1 MAGSRDVQEASFRHH
16 VVTEQQSEMEEGNGG
31 DQVIRE
37 VVSIPQTPRGGG
49 TPSGT
54 RSPYHSNQMSNAHS
68 HAITPTGTR
77 PPSGLASPSM
87 SRSPL
92 LKTPKTPRT
101 PRTPKTPRTPWTP
114 SLSPIGAPMKRVLV
128 NMKTYLEDV
137 GHLTKLNPQDAWLPI
152 TESRNGNAYYSAFHN
167 LNAGIGFQ
175 ALVLPVSFTV
185 LGWTWG
191 IISLVVAYIW
201 QLYTLWLLVRLHESV
216 PGKRYNRYG
225 ELAKAAFGEK
235 LGGWLSTFP
244 ILYLSGG
251 TAMGLIIVAGGS
263 LKLFFQIVCGPTCE
277 SNPLSSVEWYLV
289 FTCLAVVVSQLP
301 NLNSIAWF
309 SLIGAATSVTY
320 CTMIWVLSVS
330 QPRPPNV
337 SYDPVRAKSDV
348 ASAFT
353 ILNALG
359 AITFAFRGHNLA
371 LEIQA
376 TMPSSLKHPAH
387 VPMWRGAK
395 VAYTLIAFCL
405 FPIAI
410 GGYWAYGNLI
420 PQGGIL
426 NALYGF
432 HNQDISRG
440 LLGLTFLLVVINC
453 LTSFPIYAMPIFDDF
468 EASYIGWA
476 NKPCPLWV
484 RSGFRMV
491 FTFMGFFFGVAFPFL
506 NSLAGLL
513 GGITLTVTFAYP
525 CLMWIMIKKPEKY
538 SSSWYLNW
546 GLGIFG
552 VILSIAFSIGGV
564 WSIVDSGLKLHF
576 FKPS

>member
-1 MAGSRDVQEASFRHH
+1 MMAGSLDAQEASFRHQ
-16 VVTEQQSEMEEGNGG
+16 VVTEEAAVEGNGVG

-37 VVSIPQTPRGGG
+37 VVSIPQTPKGGG
-49 TPSGT
+49 TPNGA
-54 RSPYHSNQMSNAHS
+54 RSPYHSNQVSNAQS
-68 HAITPTGTR
+68 HAITPAGTR
-77 PPSGLASPSM
+77 SPSALASPSM

-101 PRTPKTPRTPWTP
+101 PRTPRTPWTP
-114 SLSPIGAPMKRVLV
+114 SLSPMGTPMRRVMI
-128 NMKTYLEDV
+128 NMKAYLEDV
-137 GHLTKLNPQDAWLPI
+137 GHLTRLNPQDAWLPI

-191 IISLVVAYIW
+191 IISLSAAYIW
-201 QLYTLWLLVRLHESV
+201 QLYTLWLLIRLHESI
-216 PGKRYNRYG
+216 PGKRYNRYV

-244 ILYLSGG
+244 ILYLSAG
-251 TAMGLIIVAGGS
+251 TATALIIVGGGAM
-263 LKLFFQIVCGPTCE
+263 KLFFQIVCGPTCA
-277 SNPLSSVEWYLV
+277 SNPLTTVEWYLV
-289 FTCLAVVVSQLP
+289 FTCLSLVLAQLP
-301 NLNSIAWF
+301 NLNSIAWL
-309 SLIGAATSVTY
+309 SLIGAVTAIAY
-320 CTMIWVLSVS
+320 CTLLWILSVS
-330 QPRPPNV
+330 RPRPTGV
-337 SYDPVRAKSDV
+337 SYEPVRAKSDV
-348 ASAFT
+348 ASTFA

-359 AITFAFRGHNLA
+359 AITFAFRGHNIA

-395 VAYTLIAFCL
+395 VAYLLVAFCL
-405 FPIAI
+405 FPLAI

-432 HNQDISRG
+432 HNQDIARG

-453 LTSFPIYAMPIFDDF
+453 LSSFQIYSMPMFDNF
-468 EASYIGWA
+468 EASYISWA
-476 NKPCPLWV
+476 NRPCPWWV
-484 RSGFRMV
+484 RSGFRV
-491 FTFMGFFFGVAFPFL
+491 FFVFFAFFVGVALPFL
-506 NSLAGLL
+506 NSLAGLF
-513 GGITLTVTFAYP
+513 GGLSLPVTFAYP
-525 CLMWIMIKKPEKY
+525 CLMWVLIKKPEKY

-546 GLGIFG
+546 GLGIVG
-552 VILSIAFSIGGV
+552 SILSVAFVVGGV
-564 WSIVDSGLKLHF
+564 WSIIDTGLKLKF
-576 FKPS
+576 FQPS